1 MQPRMVTDAD
11 VDRLAK
17 KRAYVIA
24 AFGEIPTGI
33 WPGDTPT
40 FTNPAMLDT
49 KSQRKFREVCEITT
63 FGNFSNYVNN
73 LLVGDPFDLDCDRHE
88 PAERLGMYNI
98 LQAFGFTSPFDS
110 ATVEVTDVTKTKLA
124 DAISALSMLKTGKQ
138 TRPIDPIKSAQKL
151 LSDQWLVRPKQ
162 LAKRGADK
170 HKYTLTAKAIIDKF
184 GMQPTPERLARY
196 KAFADALN
204 PVYTP
209 VSRPDTE
216 PAEFRP
222 FTTPLDVPDDL

>member
-1 MQPRMVTDAD
+1 
-11 VDRLAK
+11 
-17 KRAYVIA
+17 
-24 AFGEIPTGI
+24 
-33 WPGDTPT
+33 
-40 FTNPAMLDT
+40 
-49 KSQRKFREVCEITT
+49 
-63 FGNFSNYVNN
+63 
-73 LLVGDPFDLDCDRHE
+73 
-88 PAERLGMYNI
+88 
-98 LQAFGFTSPFDS
+98 
-110 ATVEVTDVTKTKLA
+110 
-124 DAISALSMLKTGKQ
+124 MLKTGKQ

-162 LAKRGADK
+162 LSKRGADK

-184 GMQPTPERLARY
+184 GMQPTPGRLARY

>member
-1 MQPRMVTDAD
+1 MDI
-11 VDRLAK
+11 K
-17 KRAYVIA
+17 
-24 AFGEIPTGI
+24 
-33 WPGDTPT
+33 W
-40 FTNPAMLDT
+40 
-49 KSQRKFREVCEITT
+49 QRKFRELCEITT
-63 FGNFSNYVNN
+63 FDDFSNYVNDS
-73 LLVGDPFDLDCDRHE
+73 LVGDPFDLDCDRHE

-170 HKYTLTAKAIIDKF
+170 HKYTLTAKAIINKF

-222 FTTPLDVPDDL
+222 FTTPLDVQD